1 MEDLKMTEKEAVS
14 NESDEIS
21 RGEDGRPMLDFPSM
35 KDLGSKSTE
44 NRTLPPDV
52 KPEQVK
58 DTTADSEAFCYNP
71 DSTQSQMNEHYA
83 MGKLNALWGSATD
96 DNIKVARWVLGTYAD
111 DGIVADL
118 ERTGLGS
125 HPDMVEAIYNA
136 AIRLDKEAAAMD
148 GRSHS
153 QITGKDMLSISM
165 KKLGEKAKERL
176 NHAINDA
183 QASIIEKHGGI
194 SML

>member
-1 MEDLKMTEKEAVS
+1 MSE
-14 NESDEIS
+14 NENGSDSEINRDDS
-21 RGEDGRPMLDFPSM
+21 GRPMISFPSM
-35 KDLGSKSTE
+35 QNDESKSSKRAWVE
-44 NRTLPPDV
+44 GGDYPMGKDDNAQASPPA
-52 KPEQVK
+52 ESES
-58 DTTADSEAFCYNP
+58 DSFFYNP
-71 DSTQSQMNEHYA
+71 DSGQAQMNEHYA

-96 DNIKVARWVLGTYAD
+96 DNIKVARWVLGSYAD

-125 HPDMVEAIYNA
+125 HPDMIEAIYNA

-165 KKLGEKAKERL
+165 KKMGEKVKERL
-176 NHAINDA
+176 HHAINDA

-194 SML
+194 SLL